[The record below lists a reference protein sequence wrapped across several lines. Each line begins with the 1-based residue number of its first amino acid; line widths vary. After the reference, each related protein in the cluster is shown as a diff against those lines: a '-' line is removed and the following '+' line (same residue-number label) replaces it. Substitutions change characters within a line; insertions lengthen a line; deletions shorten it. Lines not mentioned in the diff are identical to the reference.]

1 MKKQIT
7 VGLDV
12 GTSKVCALVASI
24 ADDGGLEVLGIGI
37 TESEGLN
44 RGVVVNIDKTVKTI
58 KKAIDQA
65 EQQSGVKINEVVV
78 GIAGD
83 HIEAIQTRAIVGI
96 SNPNQ
101 EVQQSD
107 VDRLLINARNIKIP
121 AERQII
127 HILPQE
133 FIIDGQDGITDPIG
147 MSGVRMEADVHII
160 TGLNTAIKNIQT
172 CVERAGIKVQQVVLE
187 PFASSRA
194 ILTQEEKEVGIAL
207 IDIGGGTTDIAVF
220 EENIIRFTSVFGIA
234 GKHVTDDVR
243 KCLGII
249 ANQAERVKREYGN
262 CFEAGIMRDEIFM
275 IPGISGRPPMEVSK
289 VDLCKIIE
297 PRMEEIFE
305 FAFSELNRSGFIDR
319 LGAGI
324 VVTGGACLLKGTEEL
339 ARKVFGMP
347 VKLGIPTGISYS
359 GLAPEVESPVYSTS
373 VGLALYGLD
382 SENTNTRFSEEKS
395 VETETSNK
403 IENVEIEKKE
413 RRLFKKSEKVER
425 FEKVEEKK
433 VVEKQVENK
442 SEEETE
448 EEKSSNKVSLVSK
461 IKGILEQL

>member
-1 MKKQIT
+1 MKKHIT
-7 VGLDV
+7 VGLDI
-12 GTSKVCALVASI
+12 GTSKVCALVAST
-24 ADDGGLEVLGIGI
+24 AEDGGLEILGIGI

-44 RGVVVNIDKTVKTI
+44 RGVVVNIEKTVKTI
-58 KKAIDQA
+58 KKVIEQA
-65 EQQSGVKINEVVV
+65 EQQSGVKIQDVVV

-83 HIEAIQTRAIVGI
+83 HIEAIQTRGIVGI

-107 VDRLLINARNIKIP
+107 VDRLIANAKNIKIP

-127 HILPQE
+127 HVIPQE
-133 FIIDGQDGITDPIG
+133 FIIDGQDGIIDPIG
-147 MSGVRMEADVHII
+147 MSGVRMEAEVHII

-172 CVERAGIKVQQVVLE
+172 CVERSGVNVQQVVLE

-194 ILTQEEKEVGIAL
+194 ILTEEEKEVGIAL

-220 EENIIRFTSVFGIA
+220 QENVIRFTSIFGVA

-249 ANQAERVKREYGN
+249 ANQAERVKREYGHSY
-262 CFEAGIMRDEIFM
+262 EAGIMKDEIFM

-289 VDLCKIIE
+289 KDLCKIIE

-305 FAFSELNRSGFIDR
+305 FAANELNRSGYLDQ
-319 LGAGI
+319 LGAGV
-324 VVTGGACLLKGTEEL
+324 VVTGGTCLLTGTEDL
-339 ARKVFGMP
+339 ARKVFGVP

-359 GLAPEVESPVYSTS
+359 GLGPEVESPVYSTG

-382 SENTNTRFSEEKS
+382 TENNNTKYESRVEE
-395 VETETSNK
+395 V
-403 IENVEIEKKE
+403 
-413 RRLFKKSEKVER
+413 
-425 FEKVEEKK
+425 KVEEKVNK
-433 VVEKQVENK
+433 VEKESKLKSIKNK
-442 SEEETE
+442 KAESAKDTDSTPKE
-448 EEKSSNKVSLVSK
+448 KVSFVK
-461 IKGILEQL
+461 NIKKILENL

>member
-1 MKKQIT
+1 MKNNIT
-7 VGLDV
+7 VGLDI
-12 GTSKVCALVASI
+12 GTSKVCALVAQT
-24 ADDGGLEVLGIGI
+24 AEDGGLEILGIGI

-44 RGVVVNIDKTVKTI
+44 RGVVVNIEKTVKTI
-58 KKAIDQA
+58 KKVIEQA
-65 EQQSGVKINEVVV
+65 EQQSGVKINDVVV

-83 HIEAIQTRAIVGI
+83 HIEAIQTRGIVGI

-107 VDRLLINARNIKIP
+107 VDRLLANARNLKIP

-127 HILPQE
+127 HVMPQE

-160 TGLNTAIKNIQT
+160 TGLNTAIKNIHT

-194 ILTQEEKEVGIAL
+194 ILTDEEKEVGIAL

-220 EENIIRFTSVFGIA
+220 EENVIRFTSIFAVA

-243 KCLGII
+243 KCLGVI
-249 ANQAERVKREYGN
+249 ANQAERVKREYGHT
-262 CFEAGIMRDEIFM
+262 FEEGIMKDEIFM

-289 VDLCKIIE
+289 KDLCKIIE

-305 FAFSELNRSGFIDR
+305 FAFNELNRSGFLDR
-319 LGAGI
+319 LGAGV
-324 VVTGGACLLKGTEEL
+324 VVTGGTCLLKGTEEL
-339 ARKVFGMP
+339 ANKVFGMP

-359 GLAPEVESPVYSTS
+359 GLAPEVESPVYSTA

-382 SENTNTRFSEEKS
+382 TENNNSKYEEILESSKS
-395 VETETSNK
+395 N
-403 IENVEIEKKE
+403 IN
-413 RRLFKKSEKVER
+413 
-425 FEKVEEKK
+425 EEKK
-433 VVEKQVENK
+433 VEPKVESKKFVKESKSNEN
-442 SEEETE
+442 
-448 EEKSSNKVSLVSK
+448 EKPKEKISLAK
-461 IKGILEQL
+461 KLKGILEQL

>member
-1 MKKQIT
+1 MKKNIT
-7 VGLDV
+7 VGLDI
-12 GTSKVCALVASI
+12 GTSKVCALVAST
-24 ADDGGLEVLGIGI
+24 AEDGSLEILGIGI

-44 RGVVVNIDKTVKTI
+44 RGVVVNIERTVKTI
-58 KKAIDQA
+58 KKVLEQA

-107 VDRLLINARNIKIP
+107 VDRLLVNARNLKIP

-127 HILPQE
+127 HVLPQE

-160 TGLNTAIKNIQT
+160 TGLNTAIKNIHT

-194 ILTQEEKEVGIAL
+194 ILTQEEKEVGVAL

-220 EENIIRFTSVFGIA
+220 EENVIRFTSIFGIA

-243 KCLGII
+243 KCLGVI
-249 ANQAERVKREYGN
+249 ANQAERVKREFGH
-262 CFEAGIMRDEIFM
+262 CFEAGIMKDEIFM
-275 IPGISGRPPMEVSK
+275 IPGISGRPPMEVAK
-289 VDLCKIIE
+289 IDLCKIIE

-305 FAFSELNRSGFIDR
+305 FAFNELNRSGYLDK

-324 VVTGGACLLKGTEEL
+324 VVTGGTCLLKGTEDL
-339 ARKVFGMP
+339 ARRVFGMP
-347 VKLGIPTGISYS
+347 VKLGIPTGVSYS
-359 GLAPEVESPVYSTS
+359 GLAPEVESPVYSTA
-373 VGLALYGLD
+373 VGLALFGLE
-382 SENTNTRFSEEKS
+382 SENSNSKFVEEK
-395 VETETSNK
+395 V
-403 IENVEIEKKE
+403 I
-413 RRLFKKSEKVER
+413 
-425 FEKVEEKK
+425 EKVEEV
-433 VVEKQVENK
+433 VVEKKEKKIFKKSDNVEK
-442 SEEETE
+442 SEIKNTDENTIDDKP
-448 EEKSSNKVSLVSK
+448 KSKVSLVSK
-461 IKGILEQL
+461 IKEYIENL

>member
-1 MKKQIT
+1 MKKNIT
-7 VGLDV
+7 VGLDI
-12 GTSKVCALVASI
+12 GTSKVCALVAST
-24 ADDGGLEVLGIGI
+24 AEDGGLEILGIGI

-58 KKAIDQA
+58 KKVIEQA
-65 EQQSGVKINEVVV
+65 EQQSGVKIKDVVV

-83 HIEAIQTRAIVGI
+83 HIEAIQTRGIVGI

-107 VDRLLINARNIKIP
+107 VDRLLANARNLKIP

-127 HILPQE
+127 HVLPQE
-133 FIIDGQDGITDPIG
+133 YIIDGQDGITDPIG

-160 TGLNTAIKNIQT
+160 TGLNTAIKNIHT
-172 CVERAGIKVQQVVLE
+172 CVERAGIRVQQVVLE

-194 ILTQEEKEVGIAL
+194 ILTEEEKEVGVAL

-220 EENIIRFTSVFGIA
+220 EDNVIRFTSIFGIA

-243 KCLGII
+243 KCFTII
-249 ANQAERVKREYGN
+249 ANQAERIKREYGHT
-262 CFEAGIMRDEIFM
+262 FEKSIMKNEVFM
-275 IPGISGRPPMEVSK
+275 IPGISGRPPMEITK

-305 FAFSELNRSGFIDR
+305 FALNELNRSGFLDR

-324 VVTGGACLLKGTEEL
+324 VVTGGTCLLSGTEDL
-339 ARKVFGMP
+339 ATKVFGMP

-359 GLAPEVESPVYSTS
+359 GLAPEVESPVYSTA
-373 VGLALYGLD
+373 VGLALFGLD
-382 SENTNTRFSEEKS
+382 SENENAMYEIKTQPVEETKVS
-395 VETETSNK
+395 IEQKIQKVET
-403 IENVEIEKKE
+403 
-413 RRLFKKSEKVER
+413 KKSEKVEETKNEIPK
-425 FEKVEEKK
+425 EKVSFAK
-433 VVEKQVENK
+433 
-442 SEEETE
+442 
-448 EEKSSNKVSLVSK
+448 K

>member
-1 MKKQIT
+1 MKNNIT
-7 VGLDV
+7 VGLDI
-12 GTSKVCALVASI
+12 GTSKVCALVAQT
-24 ADDGGLEVLGIGI
+24 AEDGGLEILGIGI

-44 RGVVVNIDKTVKTI
+44 RGVVVNIEKTVKTI
-58 KKAIDQA
+58 KKVIEQA
-65 EQQSGVKINEVVV
+65 EQQSGVKINDVVV

-83 HIEAIQTRAIVGI
+83 HIEAIQTRGIVGI

-107 VDRLLINARNIKIP
+107 VDRLLANARNLKIP

-127 HILPQE
+127 HVMPQE

-160 TGLNTAIKNIQT
+160 TGLNTAIKNIHT

-194 ILTQEEKEVGIAL
+194 ILTDEEKEVGIAL

-220 EENIIRFTSVFGIA
+220 EENVIRFTSIFAVA

-243 KCLGII
+243 KCLGVI
-249 ANQAERVKREYGN
+249 ANQAERVKREYGHT
-262 CFEAGIMRDEIFM
+262 FEEGIMKDEIFM

-289 VDLCKIIE
+289 KDLCKIIE

-305 FAFSELNRSGFIDR
+305 FAFNELNRSGFLDR
-319 LGAGI
+319 LGAGV
-324 VVTGGACLLKGTEEL
+324 VVTGGTCLLKGTEEL
-339 ARKVFGMP
+339 ANKVFGMP

-359 GLAPEVESPVYSTS
+359 GLAPEVESPVYSTA

-382 SENTNTRFSEEKS
+382 TENNNSKYEEILESSKTNI
-395 VETETSNK
+395 N
-403 IENVEIEKKE
+403 
-413 RRLFKKSEKVER
+413 
-425 FEKVEEKK
+425 EEKK
-433 VVEKQVENK
+433 VEPKVESKKFVKESKSNEN
-442 SEEETE
+442 
-448 EEKSSNKVSLVSK
+448 EKPKEKISLAK
-461 IKGILEQL
+461 KLKGILEQL

>member
-1 MKKQIT
+1 MNKNIT
-7 VGLDV
+7 VGLDI
-12 GTSKVCALVASI
+12 GTSKVCALVASTGE
-24 ADDGGLEVLGIGI
+24 DGSLEILGIGI

-44 RGVVVNIDKTVKTI
+44 RGVVVNIERTVKTI
-58 KKAIDQA
+58 KKVIEQA

-96 SNPNQ
+96 SNSNQ

-107 VDRLLINARNIKIP
+107 VDRLLVNARNLKIP

-127 HILPQE
+127 HVLPQE

-160 TGLNTAIKNIQT
+160 TGLNTAIKNIHT

-194 ILTQEEKEVGIAL
+194 ILTQEEKEVGVAL

-220 EENIIRFTSVFGIA
+220 EENVIRFTSIFGIA

-249 ANQAERVKREYGN
+249 ANQAERVKREFGH
-262 CFEAGIMRDEIFM
+262 CFENGIMKDEIFM

-289 VDLCKIIE
+289 IDLCKIIE

-305 FAFSELNRSGFIDR
+305 FAFNELNRSGYLER
-319 LGAGI
+319 LGAGV
-324 VVTGGACLLKGTEEL
+324 VVTGGTCLLKGTEDL
-339 ARKVFGMP
+339 ARRVFGMP
-347 VKLGIPTGISYS
+347 VKLGIPTGVSYS

-373 VGLALYGLD
+373 VGLALFGLD
-382 SENTNTRFSEEKS
+382 KENTNEKYTEETVKEEV
-395 VETETSNK
+395 VEQ
-403 IENVEIEKKE
+403 VEKKE
-413 RRLFKKSEKVER
+413 KKVFKKAEKAETKEVKETI
-425 FEKVEEKK
+425 
-433 VVEKQVENK
+433 
-442 SEEETE
+442 EETP
-448 EEKSSNKVSLVSK
+448 KNKVSIVSK
-461 IKGILEQL
+461 LKGILKDL